1 MVLGA
6 AVRAG
11 GRSCAPTP
19 PGAAVRRRGWGKV
32 GGGAEDAPASPPAPA
47 GAAALPVDRTGTG
60 YWPSPAVDL
69 IG

>member
-1 MVLGA
+1 M
-6 AVRAG
+6 
-11 GRSCAPTP
+11 
-19 PGAAVRRRGWGKV
+19 RRRGWGKV